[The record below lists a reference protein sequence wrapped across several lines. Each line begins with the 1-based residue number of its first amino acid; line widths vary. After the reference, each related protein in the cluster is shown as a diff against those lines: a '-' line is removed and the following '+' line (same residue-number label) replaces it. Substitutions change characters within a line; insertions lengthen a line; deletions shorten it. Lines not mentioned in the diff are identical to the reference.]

1 MVGPYVHNIDPVLA
15 DVGGVHLWW
24 YGLGFA
30 LGFLQIY
37 LFLRR
42 GHVDLILSLREV
54 WSLSLF
60 IVIGGLVGGRLVEVA
75 FDEWPFY
82 RQHLGL
88 VPAYWL
94 GGMAT
99 HGVMIGVATGTAL
112 FTRLHRTP
120 FLILA
125 DALVIPGAFLMGVG
139 RIGNFIDGQI
149 VGSITDV
156 WWAVKF
162 PDADGFRHPVVLY
175 DGAKNLLLMLFLLR
189 VRRTNSTPGAM
200 AARFVFWYAVPRIFI
215 DLFRDYPTHRLALG
229 TGQTLNILMA
239 AVGVALL
246 IRSRLRRLGRLGGG
260 LSEVPHP
267 RGPLDQAP
275 LASQRIVLV
284 GLLAFCLT
292 IPSNWTQDIPSRYGA
307 RHPGL
312 QYSWLYPK
320 IDTAPPRAAVYTS
333 PSGRQEH
340 PVNPLWSTSRP
351 PYSPDVAVASR
362 APAISRTRI
371 ASWWT
376 EPRTRILEPT
386 CSAREREGVP
396 MGLRQAKRSR
406 DRQGAVSPPQE
417 SGPATSLRPTQ
428 GIKTPWFST
437 EL

>member
-1 MVGPYVHNIDPVLA
+1 MVGPYVHSIDPVVA
-15 DVGGVHLWW
+15 DLGGLYLWW

-30 LGFLQIY
+30 LGFLQIH
-37 LFLRR
+37 LFVRR
-42 GHVDLILSLREV
+42 GHLDLRLSLREV

-82 RQHLGL
+82 RGHLGL
-88 VPAYWL
+88 IPAYWL

-99 HGVMIGVATGTAL
+99 HGLMLGVAAGTAL
-112 FTRLHRTP
+112 FTRLHGTP
-120 FLILA
+120 FRILA

-149 VGSITDV
+149 VGSIADV

-189 VRRTNSTPGAM
+189 VKRTNSTLGAV
-200 AARFVFWYAVPRIFI
+200 AARFVFWYAFPRIFI

-239 AVGVALL
+239 AVGVVLL
-246 IRSRLRRLGRLGGG
+246 VRSRMRRRGRLGVGW
-260 LSEVPHP
+260 SKVPHS

-275 LASQRIVLV
+275 SASQRIVLV

-292 IPSNWTQDIPSRYGA
+292 IPSNWTQDIPSRYGS

-312 QYSWLYPK
+312 QHSWLYPK
-320 IDTAPPRAAVYTS
+320 IDTAPPRAAVYLS
-333 PSGRQEH
+333 PSSRQDTRS
-340 PVNPLWSTSRP
+340 PRP
-351 PYSPDVAVASR
+351 
-362 APAISRTRI
+362 
-371 ASWWT
+371 
-376 EPRTRILEPT
+376 
-386 CSAREREGVP
+386 SAYQRFR
-396 MGLRQAKRSR
+396 
-406 DRQGAVSPPQE
+406 
-417 SGPATSLRPTQ
+417 
-428 GIKTPWFST
+428 
-437 EL
+437 